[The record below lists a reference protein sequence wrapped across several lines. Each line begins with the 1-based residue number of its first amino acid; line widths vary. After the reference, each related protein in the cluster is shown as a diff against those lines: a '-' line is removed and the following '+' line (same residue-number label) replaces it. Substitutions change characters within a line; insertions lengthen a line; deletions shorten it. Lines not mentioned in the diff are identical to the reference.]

1 MFGILCVCFGLIPL
15 INAVPEFKDG
25 DLRLLGGSTKNEGTV
40 LIYHNGRWG
49 SICDR
54 GWDIRDG
61 NVACHQLGFQRALQS
76 LRYSPFG
83 PGRTLRW
90 LTGLRCRGRES
101 RLDQCHPRQWGIE
114 RDQRYCSGYSR
125 SAAVV
130 CLPHSTTTSTTTP
143 STTTTTP
150 STTTTKTTTTT
161 TAKQTTQ
168 TTKKSTVAIVDLAI
182 NNIIPTSRAIN
193 AIERIED
200 EDKEE
205 THTVIERYS
214 NNSIIFDDKD
224 EDDIDDDDNQDY
236 ESDEDDAKDA
246 DGNAIQSTAG
256 SRSQPRRSHLQYD
269 AEYTETR
276 RTKDRDVITTASP
289 LKESTSTSR
298 PTTTKE
304 NDVAAAPAPV
314 GPNRYD
320 EEVYSINL
328 PSRQWIKDP
337 LLKCWVLLTYREEIL
352 IAKPGQRPSRIT
364 KEEYYKKRRTEI
376 IKQKGEGNIPNEI
389 TRSPLNDA
397 SGSHSGNT
405 ENNQIVDR
413 GRIPATTTKR
423 PTTTTTKKPTTTT
436 PKPTTT
442 TTQPTTTTTTPKP
455 TTTTTQ
461 PTTTTTPKPTTKKPT
476 TTTTTTTPKPTTTT
490 TKKTTTTTT
499 EAAAPAPV
507 SAYED
512 EVFSVELVA
521 SKWIKDNELNMWV
534 MLSRSGGVSV
544 AKPGQRAIKIDED
557 EYYQM
562 RRDAIIKARD
572 RLKADDP
579 SPGQVPAPATRQ
591 LSFGGEGGT
600 IRSRNEDASSSSN
613 IMISSDLNITR
624 EHARGNHHRNRHAHG
639 SKKLDVRLAGSQSN
653 RGRLEV
659 RSKDREEWGVICGDH
674 WTIKEAMVACRD
686 MNAGYGQQAIKR
698 AVFGGSNMKK
708 YFSRVRCKGME
719 KRLEDCEWE
728 DHEMSIQCTSSQSV
742 AGVICAS
749 SLPDLEPSIY
759 MLETTTFLQDRH
771 LYYLQCAM
779 EEKCL
784 APSAYEAQRSRGWR
798 AHTRRLLRFSSVVK
812 NIGTADFRPM
822 SNRDEWEW
830 HACHMHYHSM
840 DVFAHYDILD
850 TNGNRVAEGLKA
862 SFCLE
867 DSACNP
873 GVRPKYSCQN
883 YGQQGISVGCSD
895 NYMAD
900 IDCQWVDITD
910 LKQGKYVFK
919 VEINPNL
926 IVAEISYDNNVVV
939 CDLNYTGYYARIHN
953 CKLAGLL

>member
-143 STTTTTP
+143 STTTT
-150 STTTTKTTTTT
+150 KTTTTT

-246 DGNAIQSTAG
+246 DDNEIQSTAG

-304 NDVAAAPAPV
+304 NDVTAAPAPV

-376 IKQKGEGNIPNEI
+376 IKQKGEENIPNEI

-579 SPGQVPAPATRQ
+579 SPGQVPAPTTRQ

>member
-1 MFGILCVCFGLIPL
+1 MDIYFLWQVLLISWCLNCF
-15 INAVPEFKDG
+15 
-25 DLRLLGGSTKNEGTV
+25 V
-40 LIYHNGRWG
+40 LF
-49 SICDR
+49 S
-54 GWDIRDG
+54 
-61 NVACHQLGFQRALQS
+61 A
-76 LRYSPFG
+76 
-83 PGRTLRW
+83 LRW

-168 TTKKSTVAIVDLAI
+168 TTKTSIVAIVDLAI

-246 DGNAIQSTAG
+246 DDNAIQSTAG

-328 PSRQWIKDP
+328 PSRRWIKDP

-413 GRIPATTTKR
+413 GRIPATTTK
-423 PTTTTTKKPTTTT
+423 
-436 PKPTTT
+436 
-442 TTQPTTTTTTPKP
+442 
-455 TTTTTQ
+455 
-461 PTTTTTPKPTTKKPT
+461 
-476 TTTTTTTPKPTTTT
+476 
-490 TKKTTTTTT
+490 
-499 EAAAPAPV
+499 V
-507 SAYED
+507 
-512 EVFSVELVA
+512 
-521 SKWIKDNELNMWV
+521 
-534 MLSRSGGVSV
+534 
-544 AKPGQRAIKIDED
+544 
-557 EYYQM
+557 
-562 RRDAIIKARD
+562 
-572 RLKADDP
+572 
-579 SPGQVPAPATRQ
+579 
-591 LSFGGEGGT
+591 GT
-600 IRSRNEDASSSSN
+600 IQRQHS
-613 IMISSDLNITR
+613 L
-624 EHARGNHHRNRHAHG
+624 H
-639 SKKLDVRLAGSQSN
+639 
-653 RGRLEV
+653 
-659 RSKDREEWGVICGDH
+659 
-674 WTIKEAMVACRD
+674 
-686 MNAGYGQQAIKR
+686 YGC
-698 AVFGGSNMKK
+698 VLLTLSTCF
-708 YFSRVRCKGME
+708 E
-719 KRLEDCEWE
+719 K
-728 DHEMSIQCTSSQSV
+728 
-742 AGVICAS
+742 
-749 SLPDLEPSIY
+749 
-759 MLETTTFLQDRH
+759 
-771 LYYLQCAM
+771 
-779 EEKCL
+779 
-784 APSAYEAQRSRGWR
+784 
-798 AHTRRLLRFSSVVK
+798 
-812 NIGTADFRPM
+812 
-822 SNRDEWEW
+822 
-830 HACHMHYHSM
+830 
-840 DVFAHYDILD
+840 
-850 TNGNRVAEGLKA
+850 
-862 SFCLE
+862 
-867 DSACNP
+867 
-873 GVRPKYSCQN
+873 
-883 YGQQGISVGCSD
+883 
-895 NYMAD
+895 
-900 IDCQWVDITD
+900 
-910 LKQGKYVFK
+910 
-919 VEINPNL
+919 
-926 IVAEISYDNNVVV
+926 
-939 CDLNYTGYYARIHN
+939 
-953 CKLAGLL
+953 

>member
-246 DGNAIQSTAG
+246 DDNAIQSTAG

-376 IKQKGEGNIPNEI
+376 IKQKGEENIPNEI

>member
-246 DGNAIQSTAG
+246 DDNEIQSTAG

-376 IKQKGEGNIPNEI
+376 IKQKGEENIPNEI

-476 TTTTTTTPKPTTTT
+476 TTTTTTTPKPTTT

>member
-130 CLPHSTTTSTTTP
+130 CLPHSTTTS
-143 STTTTTP
+143 TTTP

-579 SPGQVPAPATRQ
+579 SPGQVPAPTTRQ

>member
-304 NDVAAAPAPV
+304 NDVTAAPAPV

-376 IKQKGEGNIPNEI
+376 IKQKGEENIPNEI

-476 TTTTTTTPKPTTTT
+476 TTTTTTTPKPTTT

>member
-15 INAVPEFKDG
+15 INAVPEFEDG
-25 DLRLLGGSTKNEGTV
+25 DLRLLGGSTENEGTV

-61 NVACHQLGFQRALQS
+61 NVACYQLGFQRALQT

-83 PGRTLRW
+83 PGRTFRW

-114 RDQRYCSGYSR
+114 RDQRYCSRYSR

-143 STTTTTP
+143 STTTT
-150 STTTTKTTTTT
+150 KTTTTT

-168 TTKKSTVAIVDLAI
+168 STKKSTVASVGLAV
-182 NNIIPTSRAIN
+182 NNIIPTRRAID
-193 AIERIED
+193 AIEHNR
-200 EDKEE
+200 DKEE
-205 THTVIERYS
+205 EKEEETKTVVERYS
-214 NNSIIFDDKD
+214 NNTIIFDDKD
-224 EDDIDDDDNQDY
+224 RDDIDNDDQDY
-236 ESDEDDAKDA
+236 ESDEEDAEDNNE
-246 DGNAIQSTAG
+246 NAIQSTAR
-256 SRSQPRRSHLQYD
+256 SRSQPRRSHLQFD
-269 AEYTETR
+269 AEWSETR

-298 PTTTKE
+298 PPTTKE
-304 NDVAAAPAPV
+304 HSRAAAPAPV

-320 EEVYSINL
+320 EEVYSISL
-328 PSRQWIKDP
+328 PSRRWTKDP

-364 KEEYYKKRRTEI
+364 KEEYYKKRRAEI
-376 IKQKGEGNIPNEI
+376 IKQRGEETIPNEI
-389 TRSPLNDA
+389 NRSPLNDA
-397 SGSHSGNT
+397 SGSRTGNT
-405 ENNQIVDR
+405 GNNQIVDR
-413 GRIPATTTKR
+413 GRV
-423 PTTTTTKKPTTTT
+423 PTTTTKCHIM
-436 PKPTTT
+436 
-442 TTQPTTTTTTPKP
+442 
-455 TTTTTQ
+455 
-461 PTTTTTPKPTTKKPT
+461 
-476 TTTTTTTPKPTTTT
+476 
-490 TKKTTTTTT
+490 TTTTTT

-507 SAYED
+507 SAYEN
-512 EVFSVELVA
+512 EVFSVELVT
-521 SKWIKDNELNMWV
+521 SKWIKDEELNMWV

-544 AKPGQRAIKIDED
+544 AKPGQRAVKIDED

-562 RRDAIIKARD
+562 RREAIIKARD

-579 SPGQVPAPATRQ
+579 SPGQVPAPSTRQ
-591 LSFGGEGGT
+591 LSFGRGGGT

-613 IMISSDLNITR
+613 IVISSDLNITR
-624 EHARGNHHRNRHAHG
+624 EHARGNHHRNRHGHG
-639 SKKLDVRLAGSQSN
+639 SKKIETRLGGSRSN

-659 RSKDREEWGVICGDH
+659 RLKGREEWGVVCGDH
-674 WTIKEAMVACRD
+674 WTIKEAMVVCRD

-698 AVFGGSNMKK
+698 AVFGGINMKK
-708 YFSRVRCKGME
+708 YFSRVRCKGTE
-719 KRLEDCEWE
+719 KRLEDCQWE
-728 DHEMSIQCTSSQSV
+728 DHEMSIQCTSSDSV

-749 SLPDLEPSIY
+749 ALPDLEPSIY
-759 MLETTTFLQDRH
+759 MLETSSFLQDRH

-812 NIGTADFRPM
+812 NKGTADFRPM
-822 SNRDEWEW
+822 LNRDEWEW

-867 DSACNP
+867 DSACDR

-939 CDLNYTGYYARIHN
+939 CDLNYTGYYARIYN
-953 CKLAGLL
+953 CKHEGLL

>member
-1 MFGILCVCFGLIPL
+1 MCFGLIPL
-15 INAVPEFKDG
+15 INAVPEFEDG
-25 DLRLLGGSTKNEGTV
+25 DLRLLGGSTENEGTV

-61 NVACHQLGFQRALQS
+61 NVACHQLGFQRALQT

-83 PGRTLRW
+83 PGRTFRW

-143 STTTTTP
+143 STTTT
-150 STTTTKTTTTT
+150 KTTTTT

-168 TTKKSTVAIVDLAI
+168 STKKSTVASVGLAV
-182 NNIIPTSRAIN
+182 NNIIPTRRAID
-193 AIERIED
+193 AIEHNR
-200 EDKEE
+200 DKEE
-205 THTVIERYS
+205 EKEEETKTVVERYS
-214 NNSIIFDDKD
+214 NNTIIFDDKD
-224 EDDIDDDDNQDY
+224 RDDIDNDDQDY
-236 ESDEDDAKDA
+236 ESDEEDA
-246 DGNAIQSTAG
+246 DDTNENAIQSTAR
-256 SRSQPRRSHLQYD
+256 SRSQPRRSHLQFD
-269 AEYTETR
+269 AEWSETR

-304 NDVAAAPAPV
+304 HSRAAAPAPV

-320 EEVYSINL
+320 EEVYSISL
-328 PSRQWIKDP
+328 PSRRWIKDP

-364 KEEYYKKRRTEI
+364 KEEYYKKRRAEI
-376 IKQKGEGNIPNEI
+376 IKQRGEENIPNEI
-389 TRSPLNDA
+389 NRSPLNDA
-397 SGSHSGNT
+397 SGSRTGNT
-405 ENNQIVDR
+405 GNNQIVDR
-413 GRIPATTTKR
+413 GRVPTTTTKR
-423 PTTTTTKKPTTTT
+423 PTTTKKPT
-436 PKPTTT
+436 
-442 TTQPTTTTTTPKP
+442 TTTTTTPKP

-461 PTTTTTPKPTTKKPT
+461 PTTTTTKPTTTTQPTTTTTQKPTTKKPT

-490 TKKTTTTTT
+490 TKRTTTTTT

-507 SAYED
+507 SAYEN
-512 EVFSVELVA
+512 EVFSVELVT
-521 SKWIKDNELNMWV
+521 SKWIKDGELNMWV
-534 MLSRSGGVSV
+534 MLSRSGGVSI
-544 AKPGQRAIKIDED
+544 AKPGQRAVKIDED

-562 RRDAIIKARD
+562 RREAIIKARD

-579 SPGQVPAPATRQ
+579 SPGQVPAPSTRQ
-591 LSFGGEGGT
+591 LSFGRGGGT

-613 IMISSDLNITR
+613 IVISSDLNITG
-624 EHARGNHHRNRHAHG
+624 EHARGNHHRNRHGHG
-639 SKKLDVRLAGSQSN
+639 SKKIETRLAGSRSN

-659 RSKDREEWGVICGDH
+659 RLKGREEWGVVCGDH
-674 WTIKEAMVACRD
+674 WTIKEAMVVCRD

-708 YFSRVRCKGME
+708 YFSRVRCKGTE

-728 DHEMSIQCTSSQSV
+728 DHEMSIQCKSSDSV

-749 SLPDLEPSIY
+749 ALPDLEPSIY
-759 MLETTTFLQDRH
+759 MLETSSFLQDRH

-812 NIGTADFRPM
+812 NKGTADFRPM
-822 SNRDEWEW
+822 LNRDEWEW

-867 DSACNP
+867 DSACDR

-910 LKQGKYVFK
+910 LKQGKYIFK

-939 CDLNYTGYYARIHN
+939 CDLNYTGYYARIYN
-953 CKLAGLL
+953 CKHEGLL

>member
-224 EDDIDDDDNQDY
+224 GDDIDDNDNQDY

-246 DGNAIQSTAG
+246 DDNEIQSTAG

-376 IKQKGEGNIPNEI
+376 IKQKGEENIPNEI

-461 PTTTTTPKPTTKKPT
+461 PTTTTTPKPTTKKP

>member
-246 DGNAIQSTAG
+246 DDNEIQSTAG

-376 IKQKGEGNIPNEI
+376 IKQKGEENIPNEI

-476 TTTTTTTPKPTTTT
+476 TTTTTTTPKP
-490 TKKTTTTTT
+490 TTTT

>member
-130 CLPHSTTTSTTTP
+130 CLPHSTTTS
-143 STTTTTP
+143 TTTP

-476 TTTTTTTPKPTTTT
+476 TTTTTTTPKPTTT

>member
-246 DGNAIQSTAG
+246 DDNEIQSTAG

-436 PKPTTT
+436 PKLTTT

-476 TTTTTTTPKPTTTT
+476 TTTTTTTPKPTTT